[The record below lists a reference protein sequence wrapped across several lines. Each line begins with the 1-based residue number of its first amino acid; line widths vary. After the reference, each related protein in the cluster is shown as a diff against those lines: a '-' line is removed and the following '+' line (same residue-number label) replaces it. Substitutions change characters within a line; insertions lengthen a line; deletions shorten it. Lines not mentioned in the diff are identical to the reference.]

1 MKKTIKSTVSILL
14 ALVFAVCLASCGAQA
29 DKEGLWENATYLK
42 DTELGEGEKTATL
55 EVKAGEQSVIFTV
68 HTDEEMLGAALL
80 AHNLIE
86 GKDGLYTKVNGMVAD
101 YNVDKSYW
109 AFYIDGEMAMAGV
122 DDTPIAEGTVYKL
135 EYTK

>member
-1 MKKTIKSTVSILL
+1 MKKTIKSTVSLIL
-14 ALVFAVCLASCGAQA
+14 AFTFIVCLASRGAQV
-29 DKEGLWENATYLK
+29 DKEGLWKNATYLK
-42 DTELGEGEKTATL
+42 DTELGKGAKTAVV
-55 EVKAGEQSVIFTV
+55 EVKAGEQSITFTV

-80 AHNLIE
+80 AHNIIA

-109 AFYIDGEMAMAGV
+109 GFYINGEMAMVGM
-122 DDTPIAEGTVYKL
+122 DDTPITEGTVYKL

>member
-1 MKKTIKSTVSILL
+1 MKKTIKSTVSLIL
-14 ALVFAVCLASCGAQA
+14 AFTFIVCLASCGAQV

-42 DTELGEGEKTATL
+42 DTELGKGAKTAVV
-55 EVKAGEQSVIFTV
+55 EVKAGEQSITFTV

-80 AHNLIE
+80 AHELIE

-101 YNVDKSYW
+101 YNVDQSYW
-109 AFYIDGEMAMAGV
+109 GFYINGEFAMTGL
-122 DDTPIAEGTVYKL
+122 DTTPITEGAVYKL

>member
-1 MKKTIKSTVSILL
+1 MKKTIKSTVSLIL
-14 ALVFAVCLASCGAQA
+14 AFTFIVCLASCGAQV

-42 DTELGEGEKTATL
+42 DTELGKGAKTAVV
-55 EVKAGEQSVIFTV
+55 EVKAGEQSITFTV

-80 AHNLIE
+80 AHNIIA

-109 AFYIDGEMAMAGV
+109 GFYINGEMAMVGM
-122 DDTPIAEGTVYKL
+122 DDTPITEGTVYKL